1 MTMKMILILQ
11 LLKNYFLLNE
21 KDMEMLEIYMI
32 NLQIPLSIL
41 WKKIFIFI
49 IIGEF
54 GIKYFYLIEIIAIRK
69 KYLYSHLY
77 LYCNNYININIIKIV
92 NI

>member
-1 MTMKMILILQ
+1 MKMILILQ

-49 IIGEF
+49 IIGEL
-54 GIKYFYLIEIIAIRK
+54 GIKYF
-69 KYLYSHLY
+69 
-77 LYCNNYININIIKIV
+77 
-92 NI
+92 

>member
-32 NLQIPLSIL
+32 NLQNPFIYFMEEDLYIYTNRRIRNKILLS
-41 WKKIFIFI
+41 
-49 IIGEF
+49 
-54 GIKYFYLIEIIAIRK
+54 Y
-69 KYLYSHLY
+69 
-77 LYCNNYININIIKIV
+77 
-92 NI
+92 

>member
-21 KDMEMLEIYMI
+21 NEMEMLEIYMI

-54 GIKYFYLIEIIAIRK
+54 GIKYF
-69 KYLYSHLY
+69 
-77 LYCNNYININIIKIV
+77 
-92 NI
+92 

>member
-32 NLQIPLSIL
+32 NLQNPFIYFMEEDLHIYYNRRIRNKIL
-41 WKKIFIFI
+41 LT
-49 IIGEF
+49 
-54 GIKYFYLIEIIAIRK
+54 Y
-69 KYLYSHLY
+69 
-77 LYCNNYININIIKIV
+77 
-92 NI
+92 

>member
-21 KDMEMLEIYMI
+21 KEMEMLEIYMI

-54 GIKYFYLIEIIAIRK
+54 GIKYF
-69 KYLYSHLY
+69 
-77 LYCNNYININIIKIV
+77 
-92 NI
+92 

>member
-32 NLQIPLSIL
+32 NLQNPFIYFMEEDLYIYNNRRIRNKIL
-41 WKKIFIFI
+41 LT
-49 IIGEF
+49 
-54 GIKYFYLIEIIAIRK
+54 Y
-69 KYLYSHLY
+69 
-77 LYCNNYININIIKIV
+77 
-92 NI
+92 

>member
-54 GIKYFYLIEIIAIRK
+54 GIKYF
-69 KYLYSHLY
+69 
-77 LYCNNYININIIKIV
+77 
-92 NI
+92 

>member
-32 NLQIPLSIL
+32 NLQNPFIYFMEEDLHISYNRRIRNKIL
-41 WKKIFIFI
+41 LT
-49 IIGEF
+49 
-54 GIKYFYLIEIIAIRK
+54 Y
-69 KYLYSHLY
+69 
-77 LYCNNYININIIKIV
+77 
-92 NI
+92 

>member
-21 KDMEMLEIYMI
+21 KEMEMLEIYMI

-54 GIKYFYLIEIIAIRK
+54 RIKYF
-69 KYLYSHLY
+69 
-77 LYCNNYININIIKIV
+77 
-92 NI
+92 

>member
-32 NLQIPLSIL
+32 NLQNPFIYFMEEDLHIYNNRRIRNKIL
-41 WKKIFIFI
+41 LT
-49 IIGEF
+49 
-54 GIKYFYLIEIIAIRK
+54 Y
-69 KYLYSHLY
+69 
-77 LYCNNYININIIKIV
+77 
-92 NI
+92 

>member
-32 NLQIPLSIL
+32 NLQNPFIYFMEEDLYIYNNRRIRNKILLS
-41 WKKIFIFI
+41 
-49 IIGEF
+49 
-54 GIKYFYLIEIIAIRK
+54 Y
-69 KYLYSHLY
+69 
-77 LYCNNYININIIKIV
+77 
-92 NI
+92 

>member
-1 MTMKMILILQ
+1 MTMKIILILQ

-21 KDMEMLEIYMI
+21 KEMEMLEIYMI

-54 GIKYFYLIEIIAIRK
+54 GIKYF
-69 KYLYSHLY
+69 
-77 LYCNNYININIIKIV
+77 
-92 NI
+92 

>member
-1 MTMKMILILQ
+1 MKMILILQ

-41 WKKIFIFI
+41 WK
-49 IIGEF
+49 
-54 GIKYFYLIEIIAIRK
+54 
-69 KYLYSHLY
+69 
-77 LYCNNYININIIKIV
+77 NIHFLIIKIME
-92 NI
+92 

>member
-32 NLQIPLSIL
+32 NLQNPFIYFMEENLHIYNNRRIRNKIL
-41 WKKIFIFI
+41 LT
-49 IIGEF
+49 
-54 GIKYFYLIEIIAIRK
+54 Y
-69 KYLYSHLY
+69 
-77 LYCNNYININIIKIV
+77 
-92 NI
+92 